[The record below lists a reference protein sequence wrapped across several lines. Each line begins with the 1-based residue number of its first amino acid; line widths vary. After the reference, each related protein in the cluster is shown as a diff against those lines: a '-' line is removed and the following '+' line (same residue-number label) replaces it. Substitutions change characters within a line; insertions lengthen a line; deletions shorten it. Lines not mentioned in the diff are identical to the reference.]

1 MKQMSLDTT
10 GFERKTKRTRKR
22 AFLDEMNLVVPWA
35 ELVSL
40 IAPHSPTRSA
50 KGGRPPFAVETMLR
64 IHFLQQWF
72 NLSDPAME
80 EALYDTPM
88 FREFAGLDMG
98 EDRLPDESTILR
110 FRHLLEAHNL
120 SLQILATVN
129 ATLMAKG
136 LLLKQG
142 TVVDA
147 TLIAA
152 PSSTKNQDG
161 ERDPEMHQ
169 TKKGNQWQFGMKA
182 HAGVDADS
190 GLVHSVATTAANAH
204 DVTQAHALLHGEET
218 DVFADSGYR
227 GVEKREEIQAQHPDV
242 NWHIAMMPGKRKMLD
257 KETPMGAVL
266 EKLEQAKASI
276 RAKVEHPFRVI
287 KRQFGFVKVKY
298 RGLAKN
304 TANLVTLF
312 ALSNLWMVRKRLLN
326 MVAQG

>member
-1 MKQMSLDTT
+1 MKQLSLGES

-22 AFLDEMNLVVPWA
+22 EFLDEMNLVVPWA

-40 IAPHSPTRSA
+40 IAPHAPTPGA
-50 KGGRPPFAVETMLR
+50 KGGRPPFAVVTMLR

-88 FREFAGLDMG
+88 FREFVGLDAG
-98 EDRLPDESTILR
+98 EDNLPDESTILR
-110 FRHLLEAHNL
+110 FRHLLEAHDL

-129 ATLMAKG
+129 ATLAAKG
-136 LLLKQG
+136 LLLKSG

-152 PSSTKNQDG
+152 PSSTKNSSG

-169 TKKGNQWQFGMKA
+169 TKKGNQWHFGMKA
-182 HAGVDADS
+182 HIGVDADS
-190 GLVHSVATTAANAH
+190 GLVHTVVGTAANVN
-204 DVTQAHALLHGEET
+204 DVTQAHALVHGEET
-218 DVFADSGYR
+218 DVFADAGYQ
-227 GVEKREEIQAQHPDV
+227 GVGKRAETQDIKTH
-242 NWHIAMMPGKRKMLD
+242 WHVAMRPGKRKVLD
-257 KETPMGAVL
+257 KSTPMGAIQDQL
-266 EKLEQAKASI
+266 ERAKARI

-287 KRQFGFVKVKY
+287 KRQFGHVKVRY

-304 TANLVTLF
+304 TAQLHTLF
-312 ALSNLWMVRKRLLN
+312 ALSNLWMVRRTLLQE
-326 MVAQG
+326 MRG